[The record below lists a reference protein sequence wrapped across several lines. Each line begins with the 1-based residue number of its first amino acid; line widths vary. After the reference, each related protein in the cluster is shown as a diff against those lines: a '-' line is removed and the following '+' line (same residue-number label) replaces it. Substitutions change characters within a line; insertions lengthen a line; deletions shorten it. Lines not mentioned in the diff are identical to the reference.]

1 MDVIGRRRALAGT
14 SAAAFLV
21 AACGQAGVGGASGG
35 AAKPSIKMG
44 STNFGEQLIVA
55 ELYAQV
61 LEANGYKVERKL
73 KLGSREI
80 VAPAL
85 ESGQIDMYP
94 EYLATY
100 LSFITKDPSKASN
113 DPAATHHALLQAVEP
128 KKLTVLDF
136 GPAVDTNGFVVTKA
150 TADKYG

>member
-1 MDVIGRRRALAGT
+1 MVLAG
-14 SAAAFLV
+14 
-21 AACGQAGVGGASGG
+21 CGQGGGTASGT
-35 AAKPSIKMG
+35 AAKPTIRLG

-61 LEANGYKVERKL
+61 LEANGYKIERKL
-73 KLGSREI
+73 NLGNREI

-100 LSFITKDPSKASN
+100 VTFITKDTNKASS
-113 DPAATHHALLQAVEP
+113 DPAATAKNLQEAL
-128 KKLTVLDF
+128 
-136 GPAVDTNGFVVTKA
+136 KA
-150 TADKYG
+150 KNSRSWTTRRPWM